1 MRSNISISMW
11 NINGLHSKVL
21 GDKSKNED
29 FINQIK
35 TNDFI
40 FLTETWSNTTIYVPG
55 FKAISN
61 VIPPK
66 LNHSGRLSGGITLL
80 FNAKFE
86 AYVTVLKNS
95 KHFLWCKISK
105 EILKSEND
113 FYLCGIYI
121 PPETSK
127 YFDSETF
134 DKLEEEMIT
143 FSGKGDVI
151 LIGDFNAR
159 TGKLGD
165 FISTDGNK
173 HIQNLVQ
180 DDSYQTKRENFD
192 NTVNSHG
199 KHLLEICKN
208 CDLRIL
214 NGRTKGDSL
223 GKTTFHSKNGISTID
238 YVVLPFG

>member
-1 MRSNISISMW
+1 M
-11 NINGLHSKVL
+11 
-21 GDKSKNED
+21 
-29 FINQIK
+29 
-35 TNDFI
+35 
-40 FLTETWSNTTIYVPG
+40 
-55 FKAISN
+55 
-61 VIPPK
+61 
-66 LNHSGRLSGGITLL
+66 
-80 FNAKFE
+80 
-86 AYVTVLKNS
+86 KNS

-105 EILKSEND
+105 EILKSENGL
-113 FYLCGIYI
+113 YLCGIYI

-134 DKLEEEMIT
+134 DKLEEEIIT

-151 LIGDFNAR
+151 LIGDF
-159 TGKLGD
+159 KLED

-180 DDSYQTKRENFD
+180 DDSDQTKREHFD
-192 NTVNSHG
+192 NTVNSHR
-199 KHLLEICKN
+199 KHLEICKN

-238 YVVLPFG
+238 YVV